1 MTNILIITYYWPPA
15 GGPGVQRI
23 LKFTKYLPGFGIK
36 PHILTIQNGDFPAM
50 DETLADDIPADLV
63 IKKVKGWEPYGLF
76 RFLTGRKKDEK
87 IPVGILVQDN
97 PSILKKIFSWIRL
110 NLFIPDGR
118 LFLVI
123 PFIRAARKMIY
134 DYNIDCIITT
144 GPPHSMHLPVL
155 WLSKRVS
162 IPWIADFR
170 DPWTDIYYY
179 QSQPRSKLTKRIDQS
194 LEKSVLRSASDI
206 ITVSPQI
213 TKQLTAISEKAN
225 VVTIFNGYDHDDFSS
240 HSNSEVKDRFRIAY
254 IGNFK
259 ANQNID
265 QLWSVLSD
273 LSSKNNELANTL
285 EIIIVGNI
293 HTEVIDTLNERG
305 LSKFLKLVN
314 YVPHHQAIEIMRS
327 SSVLL
332 FIIPNVSGNSGIIT
346 GKLFDYLASS
356 RPLLAIGPPDGDAAE
371 ILCQVK
377 AGEMIDPS
385 DTVGLSNRI
394 NDLFHLWKIGKLST
408 AVPERTLI
416 NQFERKQLS
425 GALSEIILNRINSK

>member
-1 MTNILIITYYWPPA
+1 
-15 GGPGVQRI
+15 
-23 LKFTKYLPGFGIK
+23 
-36 PHILTIQNGDFPAM
+36 
-50 DETLADDIPADLV
+50 
-63 IKKVKGWEPYGLF
+63 
-76 RFLTGRKKDEK
+76 
-87 IPVGILVQDN
+87 
-97 PSILKKIFSWIRL
+97 
-110 NLFIPDGR
+110 

-123 PFIRAARKMIY
+123 PFIRAARKMIH

-144 GPPHSMHLPVL
+144 GPPHSMHLPAL

-194 LEKSVLRSASDI
+194 LEKSVLCSASDI

-213 TKQLTAISEKAN
+213 TKQLTTISEKTN
-225 VVTIFNGYDHDDFSS
+225 VITIFNGYDHADFSS

-265 QLWSVLSD
+265 PLWSVLSD
-273 LSSKNNELANTL
+273 LLRKNNELANAL

-293 HTEVIDTLNERG
+293 HTEVIDTLTERG

-314 YVPHHQAIEIMRS
+314 YIPHHQAIKMMQDS
-327 SSVLL
+327 TVLL
-332 FIIPNVSGNSGIIT
+332 FIVPNVAGNSGIVT
-346 GKLFDYLASS
+346 GKLFDYLAAF
-356 RPLLAIGPPDGDAAE
+356 RPLLAIGPPTGDAAK
-371 ILCQVK
+371 ILYKTK

-385 DTVGLSNRI
+385 DTDGLRNRI
-394 NDLFHLWKIGKLST
+394 NDLFRLWKIDKLST
-408 AVPERTLI
+408 AVPEKTLI

-425 GALSEIILNRINSK
+425 GTLSEIILNRINSK